1 MENRGFNIKDNVLR
15 GSRTLFWL
23 KVNFVF
29 VLLLTFLVVLF
40 SWTFGFIDFMN
51 PEKFFAVDMLSL
63 SMMLL
68 FISGVFLFT
77 FSFFIVFI
85 YWIAWFYRASANVRT
100 FAKTSFSPFIAVLCS
115 LIPFFGIVFHYLILK
130 ELVRETELFLMD
142 RRISLTFV
150 KQKSIKAWFV
160 LALLGSVSYFT
171 HRFYVTEFLTTSLWL
186 CSLAFYISFFSGFA
200 RYEKALF
207 DFSQDEIIKAKV
219 EAVLRTRDIEKQ
231 RNQEGDESPIL

>member
-40 SWTFGFIDFMN
+40 SLSFVFI
-51 PEKFFAVDMLSL
+51 PPLKL
-63 SMMLL
+63 
-68 FISGVFLFT
+68 
-77 FSFFIVFI
+77 FFIVFI

>member
-130 ELVRETELFLMD
+130 
-142 RRISLTFV
+142 
-150 KQKSIKAWFV
+150 
-160 LALLGSVSYFT
+160 
-171 HRFYVTEFLTTSLWL
+171 
-186 CSLAFYISFFSGFA
+186 
-200 RYEKALF
+200 
-207 DFSQDEIIKAKV
+207 
-219 EAVLRTRDIEKQ
+219 
-231 RNQEGDESPIL
+231 